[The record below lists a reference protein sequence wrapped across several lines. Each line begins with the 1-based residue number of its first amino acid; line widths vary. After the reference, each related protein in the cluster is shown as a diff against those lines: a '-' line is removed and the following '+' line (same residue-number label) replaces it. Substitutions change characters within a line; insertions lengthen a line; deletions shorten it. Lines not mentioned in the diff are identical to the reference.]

1 MANATLDVEFRTQTG
16 KGAARRLRRS
26 GKVPAVLYGSSVE
39 PVQLAVAASAVQRLL
54 QSGGTTGLLELR
66 YDGKS
71 QVALVK
77 EIQTDPARGTPLH
90 VDFHAVALDQEVQ
103 VAVPLGVLSEEM
115 RTRDG
120 GIISLN
126 LRELSVYCLPTQIP
140 ESITIDVSGLGIGDS
155 ITAGQLPLPEG
166 VRLAGAEDEVVVSV
180 IAPQRESVPASQATE
195 ESDAAQSDAG
205 AEADAE
211 DKGDE

>member
-1 MANATLDVEFRTQTG
+1 M
-16 KGAARRLRRS
+16 
-26 GKVPAVLYGSSVE
+26 
-39 PVQLAVAASAVQRLL
+39 AASAVQRLL

-140 ESITIDVSGLGIGDS
+140 ESISIDVSGLGIGDT
-155 ITAGQLPLPEG
+155 ITQGSCRCPRECALRAPRTKSSSQWSH
-166 VRLAGAEDEVVVSV
+166 RSV
-180 IAPQRESVPASQATE
+180 NRSPPRRQRRSPTPRKRRRC
-195 ESDAAQSDAG
+195 G
-205 AEADAE
+205 
-211 DKGDE
+211 G